1 MKKFLFLLTATV
13 VAMSLSAA
21 PVDQTAAGKTA
32 MRFLSHDNHGMINL
46 PRTESPKL
54 AKAEMSRVKSG
65 ESVYY
70 IFTTPYSYVVVS
82 GDDRAVD
89 VLAYGDYCLDVN
101 NIPPGLQDM
110 LNQYRDAIEFLQKN
124 PTLKVDPVPSPLN
137 TPSLKATSV
146 GPLLTCNW
154 DQEAPYWNQC
164 KINGTQCLTGCP
176 ATSAAMVFY
185 YWKFPTDPTPEIPAY
200 DCYLSTSYWGGSYV
214 HVDALPSVTFDW
226 DNMLD
231 NYTSNY
237 TTAQGN
243 AVATLMRYIGQAE
256 RMEYGNTSAGGS
268 GVDAD
273 SVSLIAGAFTL
284 MGYDP
289 ESVRVVK
296 KTSAYSG
303 GQQIYTDA
311 EWAAI
316 LQEEILAE
324 RPIVFCAVDGNG
336 NGGHAFNVDGYDS
349 STNKYHINFG
359 WSGEGNDW
367 CSLNAF
373 GYSYYNFSAYQQAV
387 IGIVPPV
394 QGPGIKTNPAKL
406 GMEAFVDQSSTATIT
421 VKGQELTGNIT
432 LALNDETGYFAIDA
446 TTVPVS
452 EQENGK
458 VINVTYSPLVAGE
471 HTATITLSSPG
482 VDDKVVTLNGTAVIE
497 GFAPVMAPANEA
509 YINLTQ
515 FRADW
520 TDQTADKYVD
530 SYTLKVSTKPS
541 VALLDSLDGNQYP
554 NSYESITLTAPWS
567 GNGVK
572 VGNSAYYFSNYSND
586 GYISYTVPEGY
597 ENDVFSMQITTVS
610 GSYGS
615 GNLTVGSNQTAAVG
629 HQFSPGN
636 TYTWLVTASAGE
648 KITITSTDSYYSPD
662 MNMIKVYVGDVNELN
677 TLHAVAEEGDASSRL
692 ITGIT
697 GMNYTVKDLQA
708 EGTFFFKVKA
718 VYIDGTESA
727 WSNTQAVTLFA
738 NGDAFEVGDVNHD
751 GAVSIDDV
759 TALIDYLLGSG
770 DVCETCA
777 DLNGDNVIS
786 IDDVTAL
793 IDKLLSGN

>member
-46 PRTESPKL
+46 PRTDNPKL

-70 IFTTPYSYVVVS
+70 IFTTPNSYVVVS

-231 NYTSNY
+231 NYTGNY

-509 YINLTQ
+509 CINLTQ

-541 VALLDSLDGNQYP
+541 VALLDSLNGNQYP